1 MEKIYAD
8 TSVIGGC
15 FDTEFKEYSLGLFEE
30 FKSGNFKLIRSDLVL
45 MELAPARPE
54 IRNKLNEIPPGNIIS
69 ANVNAKTIELALTYI
84 EYGALTNKSY
94 HDALHIATATLN
106 NVDVLASWNFKHIVN
121 FDKIKMYNAINLRLG
136 HKPIEIMTPRLILN
150 INDL

>member
-15 FDTEFKEYSLGLFEE
+15 LDTEFKEYSLSLLEE
-30 FKSGNFKLIRSDLVL
+30 FKSGNLKLACSDLVL
-45 MELAPARPE
+45 MELKPAREE
-54 IRNKLNEIPPGNIIS
+54 IKNKLNEIPNEHIIDV
-69 ANVNAKTIELALTYI
+69 NVNPRAIELALTYI

-94 HDALHIATATLN
+94 HDALHIAMATLN
-106 NVDVLASWNFKHIVN
+106 NVDALASWNFKHIVN

-136 HKPIEIMTPRLILN
+136 YKPIEIMTPRLILN